1 MILWLVVILGLYSL
15 LNFFQQAV
23 SSPGSDH
30 YYHLALINSIR
41 ANKNRFVSE
50 IDSILGQKYFSYPQG
65 FHWILSHFSKTAI
78 LRRYNFIGILIGLLS
93 LCVVL
98 VFFYSIYPFLDLA
111 ELSIE
116 RFILFTGVL
125 YVTTPFSYAIW
136 NAKNVGISARGIGL
150 FLGIAYVYCLIF
162 FQLDLNYYYLF
173 AAFFIS
179 SAILLSS
186 QFGNQFVL
194 FFSVIFGI
202 YFQNVL
208 VILTPLCSIFI
219 FILFNKK
226 VAKSFLKGQYWH
238 KRIYFENR
246 NQMSIL
252 TSRYSIWRD
261 LIWDIWIR
269 LKRPLVFIEY
279 FLKNSFISVLLAI
292 PYVAILSYFLIFNK
306 EIFTLHIFQDGIFT
320 ILFVSSL
327 IPLVLFVLTSFRIT
341 RFLGEP
347 ERYVEFLIPVYV
359 VLLVVMF
366 ENNPNSIFL
375 LIGWNILF
383 TFVQMSGS
391 ILKSFLVKMTKSNPV
406 KQEHIWNE
414 AVETMNSYLEDGK
427 NRVFSNSLQLTKH
440 FMGGNAKIL
449 FPTIAYP
456 YTGRYHFS
464 EIFPRDYS
472 TIDKDVIPGL
482 LKDFSIDWLLFDSN
496 LDQTHNLENWPF
508 LKKEKELNGN
518 ITICS
523 VNLEMIKNV

>member
-1 MILWLVVILGLYSL
+1 M
-15 LNFFQQAV
+15 
-23 SSPGSDH
+23 
-30 YYHLALINSIR
+30 
-41 ANKNRFVSE
+41 
-50 IDSILGQKYFSYPQG
+50 
-65 FHWILSHFSKTAI
+65 
-78 LRRYNFIGILIGLLS
+78 
-93 LCVVL
+93 
-98 VFFYSIYPFLDLA
+98 
-111 ELSIE
+111 
-116 RFILFTGVL
+116 
-125 YVTTPFSYAIW
+125 
-136 NAKNVGISARGIGL
+136 
-150 FLGIAYVYCLIF
+150 
-162 FQLDLNYYYLF
+162 
-173 AAFFIS
+173 
-179 SAILLSS
+179 
-186 QFGNQFVL
+186 
-194 FFSVIFGI
+194 
-202 YFQNVL
+202 
-208 VILTPLCSIFI
+208 
-219 FILFNKK
+219 
-226 VAKSFLKGQYWH
+226 
-238 KRIYFENR
+238 
-246 NQMSIL
+246 
-252 TSRYSIWRD
+252 
-261 LIWDIWIR
+261 
-269 LKRPLVFIEY
+269 
-279 FLKNSFISVLLAI
+279 
-292 PYVAILSYFLIFNK
+292 
-306 EIFTLHIFQDGIFT
+306 
-320 ILFVSSL
+320 
-327 IPLVLFVLTSFRIT
+327 
-341 RFLGEP
+341 GEP